1 MASCAAVD
9 MTTNTRLVWGLVA
22 LTATIAIAV
31 LGQRLAPPVMGPT
44 GAESTSGCKVEAPD
58 ELKAAAKQWCAN
70 GLFQRVS
77 VTGDKENVIAVAQ
90 FSANAA
96 QLWQIQSGSL
106 LPNFRVLTD
115 RMADDAAGRNVAMS
129 IHDAADHRIAACAR
143 VNTDKAAVCGEK

>member
-1 MASCAAVD
+1 
-9 MTTNTRLVWGLVA
+9 MTTNNRVMFGLVA
-22 LTATIAIAV
+22 VIATIGLAM

-44 GAESTSGCKVEAPD
+44 GAESHGKCKVEAPD

-70 GLFQRVS
+70 GLFDRVS
-77 VTGDKENVIAVAQ
+77 VTGDKLNVIAVAQ

-96 QLWQIQSGSL
+96 QLWQIQSASL

-115 RMADDAAGRNVAMS
+115 HLAADAAGRNVAMS

-143 VNTDKAAVCGEK
+143 LNTDQAAACEAK